1 MKLSILLILLLS
13 GNMLSYA
20 SEKEDINKQIKQAQ
34 NYMYTDI
41 SKAISFAESARLHAI
56 EINDQ
61 NLLFDTNLLLGAIF
75 SLQGNFDVALEYYL
89 NSEEYLNENDSL
101 QKAHFHLNMGGMYWN
116 LEDNYKALNHA
127 NTALAIYKSKN
138 DSLGLANVYNLLGLI
153 YVEKEEYDKADKE
166 FKSAIKLNRGLKNA
180 DGAIA
185 NLNNLT
191 LVPGDE
197 DRKIGYL
204 LEAIRYNQ
212 NNNAKWALAE
222 NYNNMAWLYTN
233 KKDYA
238 EAKEY
243 LNKANTLAK
252 ELDAKGLIIDNLNY
266 ASQIALAEERYK
278 DAYDYLMQRTKI
290 QKEIL
295 SKDKVR
301 KIEEDA
307 LERRNTTRQY
317 KLELA
322 KKELKLARQNRR
334 NIILL
339 ISASFIFIVLY
350 VVLAHRKRVEL
361 LALKAK
367 MEEKDKCKIIEE
379 LQKKEKFISSQEEQL
394 NKTNRE
400 LTDLVYHI
408 KSKEKLVDK
417 IISMIRETYP
427 VANDEC
433 KQKLKSITAYI
444 KQYRD
449 KEKQANLFV
458 EHIEEVENRFL
469 NTLIKLHPNLS
480 KNEKTLATLLRIGL
494 TSKEIAFL
502 IDSTPKTVNMAR
514 YRLRKNLNLEND
526 DNLVEY
532 IAGIVCMDNT
542 GTGADKNKKEA

>member
-1 MKLSILLILLLS
+1 MRPSMLFILLFS
-13 GNMLSYA
+13 GYLFSFA
-20 SEKEDINKQIKQAQ
+20 DVKEDINKQIKQAQ

-41 SKAISFAESARLHAI
+41 SKAISYAESARLHAI
-56 EINDQ
+56 ESNDPY
-61 NLLFDTNLLLGAIF
+61 LLFDTNLLLGAIY

-89 NSEEYLNENDSL
+89 NSEEYLNESDSL
-101 QKAHFHLNMGGMYWN
+101 QKAQFHLNMGGMYWN
-116 LEDNYKALNHA
+116 LEDNYKATNHT
-127 NTALAIYKSKN
+127 NIALSLYKSKN
-138 DSLGLANVYNLLGLI
+138 DSLGLAHVHNLLGLI
-153 YVEKEEYDKADKE
+153 YVVKEEYASADKE
-166 FKSAIKLNRGLKNA
+166 FNEALTLNRALKNV

-212 NNNAKWALAE
+212 RDSAKWALSE
-222 NYNNMAWLYTN
+222 NYNNMARLYTN
-233 KKDYA
+233 KKEYTI
-238 EAKEY
+238 AKEY
-243 LNKANTLAK
+243 LKKANDLAVK
-252 ELDAKGLIIDNLNY
+252 LDAKGLIIDNLNY
-266 ASQIALAEERYK
+266 ASEVALAEGRYK
-278 DAYDYLMQRTKI
+278 DAYDYLIQSNAI

-301 KIEEDA
+301 KIEDDA
-307 LERRNTTRQY
+307 LERRNTNRQY

-339 ISASFIFIVLY
+339 ISACFIFIVLY
-350 VVLAHRKRVEL
+350 AMMYHRKRIEL

-367 MEEKDKCKIIEE
+367 MEEKDKHKIIEE
-379 LQKKEKFISSQEEQL
+379 LHKKEQFISTQEEQL

-400 LTDLVYHI
+400 LTDLVYYI

-417 IISMIRETYP
+417 ITSMIRETYP
-427 VANDEC
+427 VATDEC

-494 TSKEIAFL
+494 SSKEIAFL

-532 IAGIVCMDNT
+532 IAGIVCTDDSVIET
-542 GTGADKNKKEA
+542 NKEK

>member
-1 MKLSILLILLLS
+1 MRLSILLILLFS
-13 GNMLSYA
+13 GNILLFSN
-20 SEKEDINKQIKQAQ
+20 EKEDINKQIKQAQ

-41 SKAISFAESARLHAI
+41 SKAISYAESARLHAI
-56 EINDQ
+56 EANNPNQ
-61 NLLFDTNLLLGAIF
+61 LFDTNLLLGAIF

-89 NSEEYLNENDSL
+89 NSEEFLNENDSI
-101 QKAHFHLNMGGMYWN
+101 QKAQFHLNMGGMYWN
-116 LEDNYKALNHA
+116 LEDYYKAINHA
-127 NTALAIYKSKN
+127 NIALSIYKNKN
-138 DSLGLANVYNLLGLI
+138 DSLGLANVHNLLGLI
-153 YVEKEEYDKADKE
+153 YVEKENFADADKE
-166 FKSAIKLNRGLKNA
+166 FKSALKLNRGIKNA

-212 NNNAKWALAE
+212 NDNAKWALAE
-222 NYNNMAWLYTN
+222 NYNNMARLYTN
-233 KKDYA
+233 KKEYA

-278 DAYDYLMQRTKI
+278 DAYNYLMQRTKI

-307 LERRNTTRQY
+307 LERRNTVRQY

-322 KKELKLARQNRR
+322 KKELKLVRQNRR
-334 NIILL
+334 NVILL
-339 ISASFIFIVLY
+339 ISACFIFIGFY
-350 VVLAHRKRVEL
+350 VVLSHRKRVEL
-361 LALKAK
+361 LALKAE
-367 MEEKDKCKIIEE
+367 MEEKDKHKIIEE
-379 LQKKEKFISSQEEQL
+379 LHKKEEFISNQEEQL

-400 LTDLVYHI
+400 LTDLVYYI

-427 VANDEC
+427 VATDEC

-449 KEKQANLFV
+449 KEKQANLFA
-458 EHIEEVENRFL
+458 EHIEEVETRFL

-514 YRLRKNLNLEND
+514 YRLRKNLNLESD

-532 IAGIVCMDNT
+532 IANIVCPDDS
-542 GTGADKNKKEA
+542 GIDAEKEK